1 MGMAHA
7 AAIETRRRMMA
18 DIVPPPP
25 KPAAV
30 VCREQCIYTDC
41 GSEDTIRKQVFV
53 SATGKRVSH
62 FCKTCCRYFS
72 TPFRKRPPPDGNYK
86 WLSLSDN
93 SNAPEFKRKRG
104 ETDNQYWDRLFA
116 EIDAINAAE
125 RAKALENY
133 ASNRTL
139 K

>member
-1 MGMAHA
+1 
-7 AAIETRRRMMA
+7 MMT

-30 VCREQCIYTDC
+30 IRREPCTYIDC

-72 TPFRKRPPPDGNYK
+72 TPFYRRDRDNGNRKWRA
-86 WLSLSDN
+86 LSDN
-93 SNAPEFKRKRG
+93 SNAPEFKRRRG
-104 ETDNQYWDRLFA
+104 ETDKQYWSRLFA
-116 EIDAINAAE
+116 EIDALNEAE
-125 RAKALENY
+125 HTKALENY